1 MKVLVVL
8 ILFSVFASASYETAD
23 KYYKSGK
30 YEDAIKELKISVDE
44 YSNPKLH
51 LLWAKSAEALGD
63 IDEVMSA
70 YERVVM
76 LDENSVESRVALIK
90 IYSDSGRDELLN
102 EMRDSLQNYQ
112 LTAKQRSSLELLK
125 TTTSDSL
132 KVKGSLLLGY
142 DSNININPGSKIL
155 DNYYGSSGNLDEI
168 STLFSRFNGRLSYV
182 NELESKGGWYGRI
195 DLIAYYQNN
204 FDASYY
210 NLFLGG
216 ADAGVGY
223 VGDRYSLYLPLNY
236 STINYLDKNLLDQI
250 YFKPRVDFTLVNNF
264 LFSLNINYIDR
275 AYTNNEDKYRDDTTV
290 GIGTDMYY
298 IFNKNFLYFSVKYEN
313 FSAKESSSF
322 KYIDKDI
329 LTASLG
335 VNYKLTPWLLTRF
348 DYRYRDGSY
357 EDDIGTISKIDRTK
371 RADKYHQAELK
382 LSHFFTKNYEVYI
395 SSRYAQN
402 SSNYI
407 PVEYNKNIIIFGIS
421 ANY

>member
-1 MKVLVVL
+1 M
-8 ILFSVFASASYETAD
+8 
-23 KYYKSGK
+23 
-30 YEDAIKELKISVDE
+30 
-44 YSNPKLH
+44 
-51 LLWAKSAEALGD
+51 
-63 IDEVMSA
+63 
-70 YERVVM
+70 
-76 LDENSVESRVALIK
+76 
-90 IYSDSGRDELLN
+90 
-102 EMRDSLQNYQ
+102 
-112 LTAKQRSSLELLK
+112 
-125 TTTSDSL
+125 
-132 KVKGSLLLGY
+132 
-142 DSNININPGSKIL
+142 
-155 DNYYGSSGNLDEI
+155 
-168 STLFSRFNGRLSYV
+168 
-182 NELESKGGWYGRI
+182 
-195 DLIAYYQNN
+195 
-204 FDASYY
+204 
-210 NLFLGG
+210 
-216 ADAGVGY
+216 
-223 VGDRYSLYLPLNY
+223 PLNY

-250 YFKPRVDFTLVNNF
+250 CFKPRVNFTLVNNF

-371 RADKYHQAELK
+371 RADEYHQAELK